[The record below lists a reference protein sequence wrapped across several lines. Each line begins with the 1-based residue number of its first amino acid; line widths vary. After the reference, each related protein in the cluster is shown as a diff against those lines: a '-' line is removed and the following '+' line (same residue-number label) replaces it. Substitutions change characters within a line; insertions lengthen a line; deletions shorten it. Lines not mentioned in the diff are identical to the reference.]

1 VPVDFLSDAEAVRY
15 GRYDG
20 APTPAELDKVF
31 FLDDDDKARA
41 GRRRGDQMRLGFAL
55 QMVTVRYL
63 GCFLTD
69 PLDVPAEVLDLVAG
83 QLGIADPSCVKRY
96 TERDKTRLDHA
107 WEIQEAF
114 GLRDFTSGEAELT
127 AKVAARAWNTG
138 DGPTALFGYAVR
150 WLRENDVLLPGISRL
165 TRLVARVR
173 DEATERLWDS
183 LSAPATPE
191 QRIALDRLL
200 EVPPGGRVS
209 ELERWRTGPAKA
221 SGPGMVK
228 ALDLASEVGGA
239 GFGAVKLDQVPQRRL
254 AELAR
259 YGMSATAFQLK
270 KHPPSRRRATLVAT
284 VQRLRSKTIDDALE
298 LLDLLMVTELL
309 GPTQR
314 EADKQTVRRHPQLA
328 KASARL
334 AVAVELLLTA
344 GEDAR
349 LGEVWQAIDAVVPR
363 SELRDAVATVTGL
376 VPPPEAEDDGG
387 WRAEMCGRYAMV
399 SAFVKILTEV
409 IESGANVEGDAVLA
423 AMRALPEALAHR
435 SSGHSVTLLP
445 LRLIDSAVVP
455 AAWKRLVFGHPARTD
470 GLVDRNAYVFC
481 VLTQFH
487 RHLKRRDVYAPGDPS
502 ASGGSPGCGPR

>member
-1 VPVDFLSDAEAVRY
+1 MCPPRCWTWSLASWGSRPVMREAVHGAGQDPARSCVGDPGGVRAEGFRVRRGGADGEG
-15 GRYDG
+15 GRAGVEHRRRSDG
-20 APTPAELDKVF
+20 AVRLC
-31 FLDDDDKARA
+31 RA
-41 GRRRGDQMRLGFAL
+41 
-55 QMVTVRYL
+55 
-63 GCFLTD
+63 
-69 PLDVPAEVLDLVAG
+69 
-83 QLGIADPSCVKRY
+83 
-96 TERDKTRLDHA
+96 
-107 WEIQEAF
+107 
-114 GLRDFTSGEAELT
+114 
-127 AKVAARAWNTG
+127 VAAGERRA
-138 DGPTALFGYAVR
+138 AA
-150 WLRENDVLLPGISRL
+150 GISRL

-309 GPTQR
+309 GRAQR

-334 AVAVELLLTA
+334 AVAVEMLLAA
-344 GEDAR
+344 GEDVR
-349 LGEVWQAIDAVVPR
+349 LGEVRQAIDAVVPR

-423 AMRALPEALAHR
+423 AM
-435 SSGHSVTLLP
+435 
-445 LRLIDSAVVP
+445 LIDSAVLP

-481 VLTQFH
+481 VLVQFH
-487 RHLKRRDVYAPGDPS
+487 RHLKCREIYAPGSSRWRDPAAQLLDGPEWDPVKNS
-502 ASGGSPGCGPR
+502 VLTDLGLPEDPDALLARHVVTLDAIYRAVAGRLPANTAVRIDTAGKVHVASVKAIEEPPSLIDLRKRVEAMMPRRYLRGDL

>member
-1 VPVDFLSDAEAVRY
+1 
-15 GRYDG
+15 
-20 APTPAELDKVF
+20 
-31 FLDDDDKARA
+31 
-41 GRRRGDQMRLGFAL
+41 
-55 QMVTVRYL
+55 MVTVRYL

-83 QLGIADPSCVKRY
+83 QLGIGDPSCVKRY

-183 LSAPATPE
+183 LSAPATPK

-270 KHPPSRRRATLVAT
+270 KHPPSRQRATLVAT

-309 GPTQR
+309 GPAQR

-334 AVAVELLLTA
+334 AV
-344 GEDAR
+344 
-349 LGEVWQAIDAVVPR
+349 
-363 SELRDAVATVTGL
+363 
-376 VPPPEAEDDGG
+376 GG
-387 WRAEMCGRYAMV
+387 
-399 SAFVKILTEV
+399 
-409 IESGANVEGDAVLA
+409 GA
-423 AMRALPEALAHR
+423 AL
-435 SSGHSVTLLP
+435 
-445 LRLIDSAVVP
+445 
-455 AAWKRLVFGHPARTD
+455 
-470 GLVDRNAYVFC
+470 DR
-481 VLTQFH
+481 
-487 RHLKRRDVYAPGDPS
+487 G
-502 ASGGSPGCGPR
+502 